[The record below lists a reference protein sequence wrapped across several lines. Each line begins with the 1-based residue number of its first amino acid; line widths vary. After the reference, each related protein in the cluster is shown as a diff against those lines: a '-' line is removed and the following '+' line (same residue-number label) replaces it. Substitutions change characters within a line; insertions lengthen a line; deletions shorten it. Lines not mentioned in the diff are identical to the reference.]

1 VTSYN
6 TRDNYTEDS
15 ITGEVI
21 KIISD
26 GEFVLKSNGYLY
38 WCVIQGKD
46 IAPPVVGEERTYHGL
61 VELYFPHDKKYP
73 IKMLVRDYRRM
84 M

>member
-1 VTSYN
+1 MTSYS
-6 TRDNYTEDS
+6 TIDNYTEGR
-15 ITGEVI
+15 ITGVVI

-73 IKMLVRDYRRM
+73 IEMLVRD
-84 M
+84 